1 MAFNKK
7 NSRSIEVE
15 DQTFRWVFFENSGW
29 NDLTVQ
35 SANGSGQKLTVRVA
49 WDRTEGSPLP
59 YTAITPSIVAEAI
72 KFALTNGWNPNANGE
87 PFKCRFENGKL
98 LNI

>member
-7 NSRSIEVE
+7 NSRPIEVE
-15 DQTFRWVFFENSGW
+15 GQTFRWVFFENSGW

-35 SANGSGQKLTVRVA
+35 SANGSGQKLSVRFA
-49 WDRTEGSPLP
+49 WDKNEGSPLP
-59 YTAITPSIVAEAI
+59 YSAVTPSFVAEAI
-72 KFALTNGWNPNANGE
+72 KFALMNGWNPTGSGK
-87 PFKCRFENGKL
+87 PFQCRFMNGKL